1 MKISQ
6 FKKLIKDSAKEAVVE
21 VLNEMLT
28 QNPAPKMMN
37 ETFTNFHATTQN
49 IPPVDLGMIR
59 AKMGQIFTEQ
69 YSSPSIQ
76 QQFIPQAPVPQ
87 PIVAPTVIAPTN
99 LQSLFGKVASNMT
112 MEELKGL
119 RTVIVEN

>member
-6 FKKLIKDSAKEAVVE
+6 FKKIIKESAKEAVVE

-37 ETFTNFHATTQN
+37 ETFTHLHATTQN
-49 IPPVDLGMIR
+49 VPPVDLGMIR
-59 AKMGQIFTEQ
+59 AKMGQMFTEQ
-69 YSSPSIQ
+69 YSPPTIQ
-76 QQFIPQAPVPQ
+76 QQFIPQTPVQQ
-87 PIVAPTVIAPTN
+87 PIIAPKVIAPTN
-99 LQSLFGKVASNMT
+99 LKSLFGKVANSMT

-119 RTVIVEN
+119 RTVNVEN

>member
-28 QNPAPKMMN
+28 QAPAPKMMN
-37 ETFTNFHATTQN
+37 ENFTNFHVTTQN
-49 IPPVDLGMIR
+49 VPSVDVGMLR
-59 AKMGQIFTEQ
+59 AKMGQIFSEQ
-69 YSSPSIQ
+69 YSLPSIQ
-76 QQFIPQAPVPQ
+76 QAPVQ
-87 PIVAPTVIAPTN
+87 QQTVAPTVIAPTN

-112 MEELKGL
+112 MEEVKGL
-119 RTVIVEN
+119 RTVNVEN

>member
-28 QNPAPKMMN
+28 QPPSPKMMN
-37 ETFTNFHATTQN
+37 ENFTQFHATTQN
-49 IPPVDLGMIR
+49 VPSVDVGMIR
-59 AKMGQIFTEQ
+59 DKMSQMFSEQ
-69 YSSPSIQ
+69 YSQPSFQ
-76 QQFIPQAPVPQ
+76 QQFVPQ
-87 PIVAPTVIAPTN
+87 QPVQQAVPTAIAPTN

-112 MEELKGL
+112 MEEIKSL
-119 RTVIVEN
+119 RSPNIES